1 MVYLL
6 KMVIFHGYV
15 SHSQMV
21 TLNIYTCFLHRIWAC
36 DLHAMFSVEAHTV
49 SLFPQLDM
57 CQNWMLYP
65 KKLMLYPKKL
75 MLYPKK
81 LMLYPK
87 KLMLDPKKLM
97 LYTKKLM
104 DTTKKCLRICAP
116 QHLKFWVIPICRWV
130 SHELTTRTVS
140 ASASWSD
147 AVGICQGSQALQTS
161 SSLEKQ
167 ENVSTF
173 IWGWVK
179 TLYPWWTPK

>member
-1 MVYLL
+1 
-6 KMVIFHGYV
+6 
-15 SHSQMV
+15 
-21 TLNIYTCFLHRIWAC
+21 
-36 DLHAMFSVEAHTV
+36 
-49 SLFPQLDM
+49 
-57 CQNWMLYP
+57 
-65 KKLMLYPKKL
+65 LMLYPKKL
-75 MLYPKK
+75 MLSTKK
-81 LMLYPK
+81 LMDTTKNCCYTQRIDAIPQ
-87 KLMLDPKKLM
+87 KLM